1 MKPTSRVIATPYPQP
16 DPYGAL
22 SMPVYHCAAYEFAD
36 ASSMADAF
44 CGRSMAPDYSRITNP
59 TVIHFENIVKEI
71 TGARDVVAFSSGM
84 AAISAAVMSIV
95 SAGKKIVTSRHLF
108 GNTYLLFTST
118 LRRFGVE
125 TVLVDLTDADAV
137 RAAVDGSTAMVYL
150 ETITNPQM
158 EIADL
163 RTLAGIAHAAGAALV
178 ADTTMIPFPYADMA
192 AMGVDVEILS
202 STKYISGGATSLG
215 GLVID
220 HGTLDGFDRIL
231 RKDVLMNLGAYMTP
245 HAAYMQTL
253 GLETLHARYERQER
267 NALEVAAA
275 LADTPGV
282 EVCYPGLE

>member
-36 ASSMADAF
+36 ASSMADDF

-150 ETITNPQM
+150 ETITNPQ
-158 EIADL
+158 
-163 RTLAGIAHAAGAALV
+163 
-178 ADTTMIPFPYADMA
+178 
-192 AMGVDVEILS
+192 
-202 STKYISGGATSLG
+202 
-215 GLVID
+215 
-220 HGTLDGFDRIL
+220 
-231 RKDVLMNLGAYMTP
+231 
-245 HAAYMQTL
+245 
-253 GLETLHARYERQER
+253 
-267 NALEVAAA
+267 
-275 LADTPGV
+275 
-282 EVCYPGLE
+282 